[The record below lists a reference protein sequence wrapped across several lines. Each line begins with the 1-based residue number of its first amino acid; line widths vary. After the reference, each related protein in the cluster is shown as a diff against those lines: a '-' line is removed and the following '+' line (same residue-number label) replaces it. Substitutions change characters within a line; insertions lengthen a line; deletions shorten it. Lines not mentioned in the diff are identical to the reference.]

1 MFRTPEKWSSD
12 SNLPKIPDDKETS
25 PPSFVS
31 SQIKRKR
38 SEEILTDL
46 ADFKAEMKEMIT
58 SWMDQQNSER
68 TEITSALRSIE
79 ESLTCLSTKY
89 DDMCKKVYLMKQER
103 HKQRE
108 YITILEN
115 KVENLMK
122 AQRKCSFELKNVPR
136 SEKES
141 KEMLLSM
148 VSNLSTSL
156 KVNIQS
162 NDIKDIYRTT
172 IKGDKKAYCCRNVN
186 LCPENEHYE
195 RR

>member
-1 MFRTPEKWSSD
+1 
-12 SNLPKIPDDKETS
+12 
-25 PPSFVS
+25 
-31 SQIKRKR
+31 
-38 SEEILTDL
+38 
-46 ADFKAEMKEMIT
+46 MIT

-68 TEITSALRSIE
+68 TEIPSVLRSTE
-79 ESLTCLSTKY
+79 ESLTFLSTKY
-89 DDMCKKVYLMKQER
+89 DMCKKVDLMEQER
-103 HKQRE
+103 HKQKE

-122 AQRKCSFELKNVPR
+122 AQRKCTFELKNVPR

-172 IKGDKKAYCCRNVN
+172 IKGDKK
-186 LCPENEHYE
+186 PENEHYE

>member
-1 MFRTPEKWSSD
+1 MFRTPEKCNSD
-12 SNLPKIPDDKETS
+12 SNLPRVPDDKETS

-31 SQIKRKR
+31 SRIKRKR

-79 ESLTCLSTKY
+79 ESLSFLSTKY
-89 DDMCKKVYLMKQER
+89 DDMCKKVDLMEQER
-103 HKQRE
+103 HKQKE

-122 AQRKCSFELKNVPR
+122 AQRKYSFELKNVPR

-141 KEMLLSM
+141 KETLLNMFKPKSERSTQE
-148 VSNLSTSL
+148 VSPELATSNAH
-156 KVNIQS
+156 V
-162 NDIKDIYRTT
+162 DIFEVVKYHN
-172 IKGDKKAYCCRNVN
+172 CCKTLFALVSFARQ
-186 LCPENEHYE
+186 Y
-195 RR
+195 

>member
-1 MFRTPEKWSSD
+1 MFRTPEKCNSD
-12 SNLPKIPDDKETS
+12 SNLPRVPDDKETS

-31 SQIKRKR
+31 SRIKRKR

-79 ESLTCLSTKY
+79 ESLSFLSTKY
-89 DDMCKKVYLMKQER
+89 DDMCKKVDLMEQER
-103 HKQRE
+103 HKQKE

-122 AQRKCSFELKNVPR
+122 AQRKYSFELKNVPR

-141 KEMLLSM
+141 KETLLNM
-148 VSNLSTSL
+148 VE
-156 KVNIQS
+156 K
-162 NDIKDIYRTT
+162 
-172 IKGDKKAYCCRNVN
+172 
-186 LCPENEHYE
+186 H
-195 RR
+195 

>member
-1 MFRTPEKWSSD
+1 MFRTPEKCNSD

-31 SQIKRKR
+31 SRIKRKR

-46 ADFKAEMKEMIT
+46 ADFKAEMKEIT

-79 ESLTCLSTKY
+79 ESLTFLSTKY
-89 DDMCKKVYLMKQER
+89 DDMCKKVDLMEQER
-103 HKQRE
+103 HKQKE

-115 KVENLMK
+115 KVENIMK

-136 SEKES
+136 SVKES

-148 VSNLSTSL
+148 LYV
-156 KVNIQS
+156 
-162 NDIKDIYRTT
+162 
-172 IKGDKKAYCCRNVN
+172 APMFC
-186 LCPENEHYE
+186 
-195 RR
+195 